1 MLNVTRWEPFREFEK
16 LPEQMV
22 RLFGFPTIRPYT
34 AEEALT
40 VADFMPPVDIYETE
54 KEYLIKL
61 DLPELH
67 KEEVKVFVE
76 DGVLSIQG
84 ERKKEKEE
92 KGKKFLRIE
101 RSYGTFLRT
110 FTVPPDA
117 DETRI
122 APMLIQPLVE
132 NAIWHGLLPNVGNKQ
147 LNILFYREEDR
158 LVCEIE
164 DNGIGIRRSLLN
176 KKDSPQMHT
185 SMGIGNIRQRIALY
199 CDEITF
205 FSCRNGAKF
214 RQVQKV
220 GIIPGCS
227 GKGHL
232 R

>member
-1 MLNVTRWEPFREFEK
+1 MHHAPNREWENNPDRGKEVAMLNLTRWEPLREFEK

-22 RLFGFPTIRPYT
+22 RLFGFPTIRPYGT
-34 AEEALT
+34 EEALT

-61 DLPELH
+61 DLPELS

-117 DETRI
+117 DETKFD
-122 APMLIQPLVE
+122 AE
-132 NAIWHGLLPNVGNKQ
+132 FKEGLLKVHLPKS
-147 LNILFYREEDR
+147 E
-158 LVCEIE
+158 
-164 DNGIGIRRSLLN
+164 
-176 KKDSPQMHT
+176 K
-185 SMGIGNIRQRIALY
+185 
-199 CDEITF
+199 
-205 FSCRNGAKF
+205 AKPKTID
-214 RQVQKV
+214 VKV
-220 GIIPGCS
+220 F
-227 GKGHL
+227 
-232 R
+232 

>member
-40 VADFMPPVDIYETE
+40 VADFMPPADIYETE

-122 APMLIQPLVE
+122 DAE
-132 NAIWHGLLPNVGNKQ
+132 FKEGLLKVHLPKS
-147 LNILFYREEDR
+147 E
-158 LVCEIE
+158 
-164 DNGIGIRRSLLN
+164 
-176 KKDSPQMHT
+176 K
-185 SMGIGNIRQRIALY
+185 
-199 CDEITF
+199 
-205 FSCRNGAKF
+205 AKPKTID
-214 RQVQKV
+214 VKV
-220 GIIPGCS
+220 F
-227 GKGHL
+227 
-232 R
+232 

>member
-1 MLNVTRWEPFREFEK
+1 MHHARIREQGKNPDREKEVAMMNLTRWEPFREFEK

-61 DLPELH
+61 DLPELT

-117 DETRI
+117 DDTKIDAEFK
-122 APMLIQPLVE
+122 E
-132 NAIWHGLLPNVGNKQ
+132 GLLKVHLPKS
-147 LNILFYREEDR
+147 E
-158 LVCEIE
+158 
-164 DNGIGIRRSLLN
+164 
-176 KKDSPQMHT
+176 K
-185 SMGIGNIRQRIALY
+185 
-199 CDEITF
+199 
-205 FSCRNGAKF
+205 AKPKTID
-214 RQVQKV
+214 VKV
-220 GIIPGCS
+220 F
-227 GKGHL
+227 
-232 R
+232 